1 MFPTHF
7 GQPISCVG
15 EWVEVGIALV
25 CAPVWFRGDRKYSAR
40 VKEMTLFVPIFSIT
54 LCRNAQRSIQMCV
67 MSSLSHQRRTTVL
80 PHEEVNWVT
89 FNRAEAE
96 GEGVSPAGSSS
107 SVCCLQAG
115 LLGDREQPP
124 MWGKHH
130 LGHLLLVCRALRR
143 QTGLTRNCRSAFRH
157 LLNTWDLQ
165 ELRTS
170 FNTQDFL
177 SAVFMHDELVPR
189 TQLLFSYLSPLFL
202 LHFFLHPLSGTPG
215 NNKELFVW
223 FLLLPLIFWCI

>member
-1 MFPTHF
+1 MFPTLF

-15 EWVEVGIALV
+15 GCVEVGIALV

-80 PHEEVNWVT
+80 PHEEINWVT

-115 LLGDREQPP
+115 LLGDGEQPP
-124 MWGKHH
+124 VWG
-130 LGHLLLVCRALRR
+130 
-143 QTGLTRNCRSAFRH
+143 
-157 LLNTWDLQ
+157 NTTLAIC
-165 ELRTS
+165 
-170 FNTQDFL
+170 FL
-177 SAVFMHDELVPR
+177 SAEPWEGKR
-189 TQLLFSYLSPLFL
+189 AWQGTAGLLSD
-202 LHFFLHPLSGTPG
+202 
-215 NNKELFVW
+215 
-223 FLLLPLIFWCI
+223 IFWTLGIFRS